1 MSVIHELHDQGA
13 TIVMVTHELDI
24 AEHAQRVIYLRDGKV
39 ISDREHASRIADLH
53 NGDNGGEV

>member
-1 MSVIHELHDQGA
+1 
-13 TIVMVTHELDI
+13 MVTHELDI